1 MVNLTCFDLKME
13 IFVKSDKGRRTL
25 WFLWIHRFWPM
36 KCLCNLYCTYV
47 WLERIHGIGYWTR
60 LLGFGLGAQLF
71 SILWF
76 MRRTWLKM
84 IIEGQLLMNPLWLD
98 WYDYEMM
105 YEWLLSDEYDVC
117 DHMLWLFFYL
127 ECKELCGD
135 MNYMI

>member
-1 MVNLTCFDLKME
+1 MDLTCFALKME
-13 IFVKSDKGRRTL
+13 NFLKSVSVRRTL
-25 WFLWIHRFWPM
+25 WFLWIHRIWPM

-47 WLERIHGIGYWTR
+47 WLERIHGIGNWTR

-76 MRRTWLKM
+76 LRRTWLKM